1 MLSDIFKKNVDEDED
16 EHGLNEAGAGL
27 AGRVRGGQDQI
38 LRWLERM
45 IFGAG
50 LDHSPDEARH
60 YLHQL
65 L

>member
-1 MLSDIFKKNVDEDED
+1 MDEDED

-27 AGRVRGGQDQI
+27 AGRVSGGEDKI
-38 LRWLERM
+38 LLRLVLEM
-45 IFGAG
+45 AG
-50 LDHSPDEARH
+50 LEDSPDEARH

>member
-1 MLSDIFKKNVDEDED
+1 MLSDIFEKNVDEDED

-27 AGRVRGGQDQI
+27 AGRVRGGEDKI
-38 LRWLERM
+38 LLRLVLEM
-45 IFGAG
+45 AG
-50 LDHSPDEARH
+50 LEDSPDEARH